1 MEEGLFYD
9 NDPVAVV
16 FVPMILI
23 DGGTVVCQFEDNA
36 GNVANVLCD
45 GEGCGITVDGSVES
59 A

>member
-1 MEEGLFYD
+1 MDD

-16 FVPMILI
+16 FVPMLLS
-23 DGGTVVCQFEDNA
+23 DGDTDVCQFEGSA

-45 GEGCGITVDGSVES
+45 GEGCGVTVDGSVDS